1 MDEQSSAAT
10 IGHNVAWHD
19 IDWAKA
25 NQVVRRLQVRIV
37 KAVQKGQWRKARRLQ
52 RLLVRSF
59 SGRALAVRRITE
71 NQGKQT
77 PGVDKELWTTP
88 ESKTKVVLS
97 LSRKG
102 YQPLPLR
109 RVYIPKANGK
119 KRALGIPT
127 MKDRAM
133 QALYLLALEPIAET
147 TADPN
152 SYGFRKNRATRDAAG
167 QLFNLLARK
176 PSPRWV
182 LDADITGCFDTINHD
197 WLLANIPIDK
207 DILRKWLKCGFMEE
221 QSLFPTNQGTPQ
233 GGILTPPTIEQ
244 NCR

>member
-1 MDEQSSAAT
+1 MDEQPSAAT

-19 IDWAKA
+19 MDWARA
-25 NQVVRRLQVRIV
+25 NRVVRRLQVRIV
-37 KAVQKGQWRKARRLQ
+37 KAVQKDQWRKARRLQ

-59 SGRALAVRRITE
+59 SGRAVAVRRITE
-71 NQGKQT
+71 NHGKKT

-88 ESKTKVVLS
+88 ESKTKGVLS
-97 LSRKG
+97 LRRKG
-102 YQPLPLR
+102 YKPLPLR

-119 KRALGIPT
+119 KRPLGIPT

-182 LDADITGCFDTINHD
+182 LEADIAGCFDQAS
-197 WLLANIPIDK
+197 WYSF
-207 DILRKWLKCGFMEE
+207 R
-221 QSLFPTNQGTPQ
+221 
-233 GGILTPPTIEQ
+233 
-244 NCR
+244 